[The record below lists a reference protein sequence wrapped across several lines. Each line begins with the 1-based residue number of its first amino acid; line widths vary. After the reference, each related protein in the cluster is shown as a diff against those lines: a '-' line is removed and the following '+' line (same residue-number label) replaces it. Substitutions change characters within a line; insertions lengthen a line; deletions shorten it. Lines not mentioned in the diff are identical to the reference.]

1 MKAAA
6 VLPIPESSRRS
17 PPLVAAVGA
26 QKEVLSKNSSEPVQV
41 SSVGAFLLTNIA
53 ELLVLIEVCLI
64 VKAVASSDK
73 ETVTT
78 GVTTRGGLC
87 GKLNKVVLAYSGEL
101 NTSVIVPWLRLTAHP
116 PPPSTTVSEV

>member
-101 NTSVIVPWLRLTAHP
+101 NTSVIVPWLRYI
-116 PPPSTTVSEV
+116 SS